1 MAKLPEG
8 YTKFTKIEDCYVT
21 GIATI
26 AYMVIEKLFDLIM
39 PTLMAP
45 MCKVQEE
52 GEEKKRRVDKMASQM
67 FKLAHF
73 IFSSVWLYVIAKDA
87 EWFPWQLGGS
97 GDFHTAFKDLPYAD
111 HVPGIDKYL

>member
-1 MAKLPEG
+1 MGKLPEG

-52 GEEKKRRVDKMASQM
+52 GEEKKKAGRT
-67 FKLAHF
+67 
-73 IFSSVWLYVIAKDA
+73 SVAGREEA
-87 EWFPWQLGGS
+87 EGGGDGGGGAAGS
-97 GDFHTAFKDLPYAD
+97 GGAQL
-111 HVPGIDKYL
+111 